1 MDAIEVLEGR
11 YDSLLKEFVEMTP
24 GTQKYDV
31 TEKALDG
38 LQHKILSLR
47 EYEDKRDDTVRKRQ
61 QDAIEREKDRDLQRC
76 EGRKERRT
84 KIGQAILGGIIAVG
98 LSILTGDLSEITI
111 LDKNRFNIASKFFP
125 RG

>member
-1 MDAIEVLEGR
+1 MDAIEVLEKR
-11 YDSLLKEFVEMTP
+11 YDGLLKEFVKMTP
-24 GTQKYDV
+24 GTEEYDV

-38 LQHKILSLR
+38 LQRKILSLR
-47 EYEDKRDDTVRKRQ
+47 EYENKRDDTELKRQ
-61 QDAIEREKDRDLQRC
+61 QDAIENEKNRDLQKC
-76 EGRKERRT
+76 EGRKERWT
-84 KIGQAILGGIIAVG
+84 KICQAILGGVIAVG

>member
-1 MDAIEVLEGR
+1 MDAIEVLEER
-11 YDSLLKEFVEMTP
+11 YDDLLNEFVKMIP
-24 GTQKYDV
+24 GTQEYDV

-38 LQHKILSLR
+38 LQHKILGLR
-47 EYEDKRDDTVRKRQ
+47 EYENKRDDIELKRQ
-61 QDAIEREKDRDLQRC
+61 QDAIEHEKDRDLQRC
-76 EGRKERRT
+76 EGRKERWT
-84 KIGQAILGGIIAVG
+84 KIGQAILGGVIAVG